1 MGTAVS
7 IGRRVWTGIGALL
20 LSACAGMGPGTLTPG
35 VSTGPEVEARLGQPA
50 KTWQNADGSR
60 QLAFVSGPG
69 GTQTFMAFI
78 GPDGK
83 LTRLVGVLNEY
94 YFNLIRPGMT
104 QDEVLALLG
113 PASLN
118 PTPYRRTDTLTW
130 SWLYCQSQNV
140 QQYFDVN
147 FDATSGRVRNT
158 GQHQF
163 LHGYLPGTPA
173 CVMQN
178 IDLP

>member
-20 LSACAGMGPGTLTPG
+20 LSACAGMGPGALTSG

-94 YFNLIRPGMT
+94 YFNLIRPGAT
-104 QDEVLALLG
+104 QDEVLGLLG
-113 PASLN
+113 PASA
-118 PTPYRRTDTLTW
+118 PAMTYKRTDTLTW

-147 FDATSGRVRNT
+147 FDVATGLVRNT
-158 GQHQF
+158 GQHQWT
-163 LHGYLPGTPA
+163 HGYMPGTPP

>member
-20 LSACAGMGPGTLTPG
+20 LSACAGMGPGALTPG

-113 PASLN
+113 PADGIHE
-118 PTPYRRTDTLTW
+118 RRWVYDMGLQ
-130 SWLYCQSQNV
+130 LIDHVFLELFFNEEGILVEILEV
-140 QQYFDVN
+140 Q
-147 FDATSGRVRNT
+147 G
-158 GQHQF
+158 
-163 LHGYLPGTPA
+163 
-173 CVMQN
+173 
-178 IDLP
+178 

>member
-1 MGTAVS
+1 MNRAVS
-7 IGRRVWTGIGALL
+7 LRRLGLSGLSALF
-20 LSACAGMGPGTLTPG
+20 LSACAGYSSSALTPG
-35 VSTGPEVEARLGQPA
+35 VSTRPEVEARLGQPA
-50 KTWQNADGSR
+50 MTWKNADGSQ
-60 QLAFVSGPG
+60 QLAFATGPG

-104 QDEVLALLG
+104 QDEVLGLLG

-147 FDATSGRVRNT
+147 FDAGTGRVRSI
-158 GQHQF
+158 GQHQWT
-163 LHGYLPGTPA
+163 HGYMPGTPP